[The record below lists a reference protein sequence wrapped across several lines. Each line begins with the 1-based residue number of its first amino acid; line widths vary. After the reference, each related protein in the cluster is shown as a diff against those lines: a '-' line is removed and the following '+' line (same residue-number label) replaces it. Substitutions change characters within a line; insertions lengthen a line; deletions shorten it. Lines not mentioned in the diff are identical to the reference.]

1 MLGAAS
7 TFSIVQ
13 VVIGTA
19 FVIAVIGWFVWHT
32 IRKSEDTGRMV
43 FKWICTAGVLA
54 FMWLYVAPI
63 VGEGGWGAAM
73 SGIPLT
79 ALSGLALAIIWRHSI
94 AAMIAKPFTA
104 LYDGGDVPPEP
115 KPAYSVAQARQ
126 KQGKYLDAV
135 IEIQKQLD
143 RFPTDF
149 EGHMLMAEVQAED
162 LKDLP
167 AAEMTIQRLVA
178 QDGHAA
184 ANIAFAL
191 YSMADWYL
199 AIGKDRDAA
208 RRVLEQVTVILPD
221 SEFAL
226 GAAHRIAHLGTTAMI
241 LGERKR
247 FAVEEGV
254 HNLGLLKNTA
264 ILMPQESSPAYMAGE
279 YVKHLAEHP
288 LDVEARE
295 KLAILYADHY
305 GRLDLA
311 ITELEQMIDKPH
323 QPARLIVHWLN
334 LMADLQIR
342 CGAEYEAVRTTLQRI
357 IDRGPTLA
365 PAQVALNRIDRLKLE
380 IKAQGK
386 KQVVKMGTYEQNIG
400 LKQSARRE

>member
-1 MLGAAS
+1 MAAGN
-7 TFSIVQ
+7 TIAILR
-13 VVIGTA
+13 VVIGTL
-19 FVIAVIGWFVWHT
+19 FVVTVVGWFIWHT
-32 IRKSEDTGRMV
+32 IRKSEDAGRMV
-43 FKWICTAGVLA
+43 FKWFLTAGVLA
-54 FMWLYVAPI
+54 FMWFYVAPV
-63 VGEGGWGAAM
+63 VGEGGWSAAM

-94 AAMIAKPFTA
+94 AAMIAKPFTS
-104 LYDGGDVPPEP
+104 LYDGGDTPPEP
-115 KPAYSVAQARQ
+115 RPAYSIAMARQ

-135 IEIQKQLD
+135 LEVQKQLD

-149 EGHMLMAEVQAED
+149 EGHMLMAEVQAQD

-178 QDGHAA
+178 QNGHAA
-184 ANIAFAL
+184 ANITFAL

-199 AIGKDRDAA
+199 AIGRDREAA
-208 RRVLEQVTVILPD
+208 RRLLEQVLVILPET
-221 SEFAL
+221 EFAL
-226 GAAHRIAHLGTTAMI
+226 GAAHRIAHLGTTAML

-254 HNLGLLKNTA
+254 RNLGLLKNPA
-264 ILMPQESSPAYMAGE
+264 ILQPQEASPAYIAGE

-305 GRLDLA
+305 ARLDLA
-311 ITELEQMIDKPH
+311 ITELEQMIDQPH

-334 LMADLQIR
+334 LIADLQIR
-342 CGAEYEAVRTTLQRI
+342 CGAEYDAVRATLQRI
-357 IDRGPTLA
+357 IDRGPSLA
-365 PAQVALNRIDRLKLE
+365 AAQMAYNRIDRLKLE
-380 IKAQGK
+380 IKAQEK
-386 KQVVKMGTYEQNIG
+386 NQAVKMGTYEQNIG